1 MASLLLLGCGLFR
14 KDLLIQSPGYKPIE
28 SFIFAKIFPLEL
40 IHPKIQEYAETY
52 TSSEDALMKEIAD
65 YTYSK
70 HDDPQMLS
78 GHLQGKVLEMIS
90 CMIRPRRILEIG
102 TFTGYSALC
111 LAKGLTDDGQLHT
124 IELREED
131 VQLARSFFDRSIFA
145 NKIISHT
152 GNAMDIIPKLNE
164 TWDLV
169 FIDADKPAYIEYF
182 NLVLPQLR
190 KNGFILADNI
200 FFHGQVLEQNV
211 TGKNAKGIEAFNKF
225 INERTDIEKVVL
237 TIRDGLYLI
246 RKL

>member
-1 MASLLLLGCGLFR
+1 M
-14 KDLLIQSPGYKPIE
+14 
-28 SFIFAKIFPLEL
+28 EL
-40 IHPKIQEYAETY
+40 IHPKVQEYAESY
-52 TSSEDALMKEIAD
+52 SSTEDSLLKEIED

-70 HDDPQMLS
+70 HADPQMLS

-90 CMIRPRRILEIG
+90 CMIKPKRILEIG

-131 VQLARSFFDRSIFA
+131 VRLARSFFNRSVYA
-145 NKIISHT
+145 DKIISHS
-152 GNAMDIIPKLNE
+152 GNAPDIIRKLDE

-200 FFHGQVLEQNV
+200 FFHGQVLEENV
-211 TGKNAKGIEAFNKF
+211 TGKSAKGIEAFNKF
-225 INERTDIEKVVL
+225 IKGRTDIEKVVL